1 MQIIPELNLAL
12 AFVPVIV
19 VLIIMARWSLS
30 LGDKLVALA
39 RMLIQLIV
47 IGYALT
53 WIFALNSS
61 AVVLLILTI
70 MLFIASSIALR
81 PLSKDQLKRDYW
93 RALVAISVG
102 GGFTLAFLVIFVL
115 QLKPWYQANTI
126 IPLAG
131 MIFASAMNTV
141 SVTAE
146 RFSMELK
153 RDVQWLDARNQAFT
167 AGLIPIFN
175 SLLAVGLVTLPG
187 MMTGQILSGVSPLI
201 AVRYQIVV
209 MCMLTGASGI
219 SVAVFLFL
227 QGRRVLNSGGTTD
240 G

>member
-1 MQIIPELNLAL
+1 MQIIPEINLAM

-30 LGDKLVALA
+30 LGEKLVALA
-39 RMLIQLIV
+39 RMLIQLIL
-47 IGYALT
+47 IGYVLT
-53 WIFALNSS
+53 WIFAINSS
-61 AVVLLILTI
+61 IVVLLILTV

-81 PLSKDQLKRDYW
+81 PLSKDQFKRDYW
-93 RALVAISVG
+93 RALAAISVG

-141 SVTAE
+141 SVAAE

-153 RDVQWLDARNQAFT
+153 RDVQWLEARNQAFT

-219 SVAVFLFL
+219 SVAIFLFL
-227 QGRRVLNSGGTTD
+227 QARRVLNSGGATD

>member
-1 MQIIPELNLAL
+1 MLTIPLLNVAL
-12 AFVPVIV
+12 AFLPVIV
-19 VLIIMARWSLS
+19 VLLIMRHWLLRVKDSV
-30 LGDKLVALA
+30 VALC
-39 RMLIQLIV
+39 RMLIQLIL

-53 WIFALNSS
+53 WIFSVDSS
-61 AVVLLILTI
+61 LLVLLILSG
-70 MLFIASSIALR
+70 MLLVASSIALR
-81 PLSKDQLKRDYW
+81 PIAKSRASGDYT
-93 RALVAISVG
+93 RALVAIAG
-102 GGFTLAFLVIFVL
+102 GGGITLIYTTYFVL
-115 QLKPWYQANTI
+115 EVSPWFKAETI

-141 SVTAE
+141 SVAAE
-146 RFSMELK
+146 RLTMETTHGA
-153 RDVQWLDARNQAFT
+153 DITTARNQAFR

-175 SLLAVGLVTLPG
+175 SLLAVGLVSLPG

-219 SVAVFLFL
+219 SVAIFLLL
-227 QGRRVLNSGGTTD
+227 QARRVLNSGGATD

>member
-12 AFVPVIV
+12 AFVPVII

-115 QLKPWYQANTI
+115 QLKHW
-126 IPLAG
+126 
-131 MIFASAMNTV
+131 
-141 SVTAE
+141 SVLLFDQTS
-146 RFSMELK
+146 SMH
-153 RDVQWLDARNQAFT
+153 F
-167 AGLIPIFN
+167 
-175 SLLAVGLVTLPG
+175 
-187 MMTGQILSGVSPLI
+187 
-201 AVRYQIVV
+201 
-209 MCMLTGASGI
+209 
-219 SVAVFLFL
+219 
-227 QGRRVLNSGGTTD
+227 
-240 G
+240 